1 MLSWQSQRMTPG
13 HSLSSIMCKLL
24 LLISVRTVFAY
35 ERCRQLTFSSH
46 FPPATLTYWQ
56 PWTFPF
62 LILTFNSY
70 VILKAYVIDQSLPT
84 GSQCW
89 NCSSVNAFINLL
101 HHFNPQTSLS
111 IPWWF
116 LSFLPPPPNTSAEY
130 IILYLSMFLHLDLM
144 QSYLT
149 LDLCSGVCFCMCIS
163 STAFQ
168 MCLNC

>member
-1 MLSWQSQRMTPG
+1 MTPG

-24 LLISVRTVFAY
+24 LLISVRTAFAY
-35 ERCRQLTFSSH
+35 ERCRQLTFSSC

-56 PWTFPF
+56 PSTFPF
-62 LILTFNSY
+62 LILTFNSC

-89 NCSSVNAFINLL
+89 NCSSTNAFISLL
-101 HHFNPQTSLS
+101 HHFNLRQVSASLDDIYNS
-111 IPWWF
+111 PH
-116 LSFLPPPPNTSAEY
+116 PNTSAKY
-130 IILYLSMFLHLDLM
+130 IILYLSMFLYLDLM

-149 LDLCSGVCFCMCIS
+149 LDLCSGVWFCMCIS